1 MVGFSTK
8 WHWPILIEGIWYYC
22 NDALAPSQAAQK
34 KDGTQSTKEGCR
46 APIVMTDCAR
56 LPGDW
61 IACGGTRRFWL
72 DQVAVLLPSRR
83 RAPLAQGRIGGT
95 DHFPPFGKPSRD
107 ILRAQGRNSA
117 GHPVS
122 EA

>member
-1 MVGFSTK
+1 MMVGFSTK

-72 DQVAVLLPSRR
+72 DPGRCPIAQPETRAIGPGPHWWYGSFSTLRQAVS
-83 RAPLAQGRIGGT
+83 
-95 DHFPPFGKPSRD
+95 
-107 ILRAQGRNSA
+107 
-117 GHPVS
+117 
-122 EA
+122 